1 MKLATL
7 EKVYEALRDEKFE
20 VKVPEAISARALA
33 PITEM
38 LSK

>member
-20 VKVPEAISARALA
+20 VKVPEEISARALA